1 MNRRH
6 IVGSLVGV
14 LAGST
19 LGSFVSGHTPGD
31 DRGGTRA
38 PAAAGRRTR
47 LPNVLLRTQEGKK
60 VRFYDDLVKGKTVL
74 INFMYTA
81 CKDDCPLTMA
91 TLAQVQQGLG
101 ARSGRNVF
109 MYSITVDPEH
119 DTPEVLGRYAK
130 RFGVKPGW
138 LLLTGTS
145 AEVARLRRG
154 LGDDPTLEAARS
166 DHLNLIR
173 MGVEPLARWS
183 GCPTWTRP
191 ETILRYLSWMEPNG
205 ERPKRTPAR
214 A

>member
-6 IVGSLVGV
+6 IVGGLVGV
-14 LAGST
+14 VAGST
-19 LGSFVSGHTPGD
+19 FGSFVSGHTPND
-31 DRGGTRA
+31 DRGGARLRA
-38 PAAAGRRTR
+38 GGGRQTR
-47 LPNVLLRTQEGKK
+47 LPNVLLRTQEGAR
-60 VRFYDDLVKGKTVL
+60 VRFYDDLIKGKTVL
-74 INFMYTA
+74 INFMYTG

-91 TLAQVQQGLG
+91 TLAQVQSGLG

-119 DTPEVLGRYAK
+119 DTPDVLGRYAQ

-145 AEVARLRRG
+145 AEIARLRQG
-154 LGDDPTLEAARS
+154 LGDDPGLEASRS
-166 DHLNLIR
+166 NHLNLIR
-173 MGVEPLARWS
+173 MGIEPLARWS

-205 ERPKRTPAR
+205 ERPKRMPATV
-214 A
+214 